1 MLAVGD
7 YKVILFNMYGTKVKT
22 KTATSIVEAKSKGEE
37 RIGKGKGKMK
47 KICSYV
53 VERRLFNSLD

>member
-1 MLAVGD
+1 MIKVGD
-7 YKVILFNMYGTKVKT
+7 YRVILFNMYGTKVRCLS
-22 KTATSIVEAKSKGEE
+22 ATSLTES
-37 RIGKGKGKMK
+37 KGKGEKAIGSGRAKMK

>member
-7 YKVILFNMYGTKVKT
+7 YRVILFNKYGTKVKT
-22 KTATSIVEAKSKGEE
+22 KVATSLTEAKIKGEE
-37 RIGKGKGKMK
+37 AKGKGKGKMK

>member
-1 MLAVGD
+1 MLKVGD
-7 YKVILFNMYGTKVKT
+7 YRVILFNMYGTKVKT
-22 KTATSIVEAKSKGEE
+22 LTATSLTESKQKGEKA
-37 RIGKGKGKMK
+37 IGTGRVKMK